1 MELKQALGNTWYL
14 DDWQLIPLYKLDTHR
29 CILLDSGLYEQR
41 QEIEDTLQSA
51 GLTPVGILGTH
62 AHNDH
67 SSNHHYFQQKYHLPV
82 ALPLGEAAV
91 CCTAENLK
99 SLFFMDSM
107 QALLSN
113 ERVSHMVVQADRV
126 ILPRE
131 NEIDF
136 CGAKFGIVHTPG
148 HTVDHICTRT
158 ADNVLYLGDAMMTG
172 RTLHHSK
179 FPFAF
184 RVRDYLD
191 SMRKMRSE
199 PADKFIVAHF
209 GVYDEILPLVDM
221 EARFFAERMLDLL
234 DEFGIKATFF
244 VPIDQPTDPKKLTSD
259 ICRTYHITATKLSDV
274 SYFESS
280 SLSYLNYLR
289 GLGYLE
295 AYVEDNSI
303 HYRRTPTSYARKEA
317 KRESV
322 LPKTGQFR

>member
-1 MELKQALGNTWYL
+1 
-14 DDWQLIPLYKLDTHR
+14 
-29 CILLDSGLYEQR
+29 
-41 QEIEDTLQSA
+41 
-51 GLTPVGILGTH
+51 
-62 AHNDH
+62 
-67 SSNHHYFQQKYHLPV
+67 
-82 ALPLGEAAV
+82 
-91 CCTAENLK
+91 
-99 SLFFMDSM
+99 
-107 QALLSN
+107 
-113 ERVSHMVVQADRV
+113 
-126 ILPRE
+126 
-131 NEIDF
+131 
-136 CGAKFGIVHTPG
+136 
-148 HTVDHICTRT
+148 
-158 ADNVLYLGDAMMTG
+158 
-172 RTLHHSK
+172 
-179 FPFAF
+179 
-184 RVRDYLD
+184 
-191 SMRKMRSE
+191 MRKMRSE

-234 DEFGIKATFF
+234 DL
-244 VPIDQPTDPKKLTSD
+244 IDQPTDPKKLTSD